1 MIKSNF
7 IKKIKTK
14 SVILLFI
21 ILIVLLVFSG
31 CMIAGKTLTESD
43 NGENLNLKVND
54 VITIELESN
63 ITTGYKWNLSNE
75 TDINIITL
83 ISSDYKTANTKET
96 LVGGGGYETFNFKV
110 NSKGS
115 TTIILTYNRP
125 WEKGEE
131 PAKTYK
137 INIVVE

>member
-7 IKKIKTK
+7 IKKIKTR

-31 CMIAGKTLTESD
+31 CMVAGKTFTESD
-43 NGENLNLKVND
+43 NGKNLNLKVND
-54 VITIELESN
+54 VITIKLESN
-63 ITTGYKWNLSNE
+63 ITTGYKWNLSDE
-75 TDINIITL
+75 TSTDIMTL
-83 ISSDYKTANTKET
+83 ISSDYKTANTDES
-96 LVGGGGYETFNFKV
+96 LVGGGGYETFNFKAK
-110 NSKGS
+110 SKGS
-115 TTIILTYNRP
+115 TAIILTYNRP

>member
-7 IKKIKTK
+7 IKKVKTK

-31 CMIAGKTLTESD
+31 CMISGKTLTEND
-43 NGENLNLKVND
+43 NGKNLNLKVND
-54 VITIELESN
+54 IITIKLESN

-75 TDINIITL
+75 TDSNIITL
-83 ISSDYKTANTKET
+83 ISSDYKTVNAEET
-96 LVGGGGYETFNFKV
+96 LVGGGGYETFNFKTK
-110 NSKGS
+110 SKGS
-115 TTIILTYNRP
+115 TAIILTYNSPGKR
-125 WEKGEE
+125 EKE

-137 INIVVE
+137 INIVAE

>member
-7 IKKIKTK
+7 IKKVKTK

-21 ILIVLLVFSG
+21 ILIVLFVFSG

-54 VITIELESN
+54 VITIKLESN

-75 TDINIITL
+75 ADSNIITL
-83 ISSDYKTANTKET
+83 ISSDYKTANAEET

-110 NSKGS
+110 KSKGS
-115 TTIILTYNRP
+115 TAIILTYNRL

>member
-7 IKKIKTK
+7 IKKVKTR

-21 ILIVLLVFSG
+21 ILIIPFVFSG
-31 CMIAGKTLTESD
+31 CTTTGKTLTESD
-43 NGENLNLKVND
+43 NGQSLNLKVND
-54 VITIELESN
+54 VIAIKLESN
-63 ITTGYKWNLSNE
+63 ITTGYNWNLSDE
-75 TDINIITL
+75 TDSGIMTL
-83 ISSDYKTANTKET
+83 ISSDYKTANTDES
-96 LVGGGGYETFNFKV
+96 LVGGGGYETFNFKAK
-110 NSKGS
+110 SKGS
-115 TTIILTYNRP
+115 TAIILTYNRS